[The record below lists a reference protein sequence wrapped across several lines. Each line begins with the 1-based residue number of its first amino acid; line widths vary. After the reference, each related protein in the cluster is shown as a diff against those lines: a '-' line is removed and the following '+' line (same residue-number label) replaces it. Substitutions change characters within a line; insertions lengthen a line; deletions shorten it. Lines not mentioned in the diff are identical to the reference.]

1 LPPLHNSGAVTN
13 KDLTADQKSFSPQP
27 ASTVIKVMYIINDLS
42 IGGAEMMLYKLLAET
57 DRDRFEPVVISL
69 IDRGALRQRIEKL
82 GIAVHTARM
91 KPGLPSPLGW
101 WRLIR
106 LMRRHKPDL
115 VLGWM
120 YHSCLAAQ
128 LANFFVPQ
136 RVPVLWS
143 IHYSITSLASEKKLT
158 AAVIRACALLSKLAA
173 QLIFVSRASQS
184 QHKPLGYTLD
194 DSCVIPNGINVE
206 EFVPSG
212 ESRSSV
218 RSELG
223 LAEDALLIGL
233 VGRYHP
239 VKDHANFLKAAA
251 LISKQYP
258 STHFLLVG
266 RGVDHAN
273 AVLRRSIQEIG
284 LSREAHLL
292 GERNDMP
299 RLAAALDLFSLT
311 SAYGESFPNV
321 IGEAMAC
328 EVPCVVTDVGDA
340 VWIVG
345 NAGRVVPPRDP
356 RALADAWKEMIDLG
370 PVGRKAL
377 GRDARSRVIECFPLE
392 AVVARYEA
400 LYETVLAR
408 DAPGDFE
415 LTTPALTS
423 ISNLSTSFDDTGV
436 G

>member
-1 LPPLHNSGAVTN
+1 LLLLHQSRAVTTKN
-13 KDLTADQKSFSPQP
+13 LTKDKKTFAPQH
-27 ASTVIKVMYIINDLS
+27 ASTLIKVIHIINDLS
-42 IGGAEMMLYKLLAET
+42 IGGAETMLYKLLAET
-57 DRDRFEPVVISL
+57 DRDRFEPIVISL
-69 IDRGALRQRIEKL
+69 IDRGALRQRIEEL
-82 GIAVHTARM
+82 GIAVHTTRM
-91 KPGLPSPLGW
+91 EPGLPSPLGL
-101 WRLIR
+101 WRLVR
-106 LMRRHKPDL
+106 LMRQLKPDL

-128 LANFFVPQ
+128 LANFFLPR

-158 AAVIRACALLSKLAA
+158 AVVIRVCALLSRLAA
-173 QLIFVSRASQS
+173 HLIFVSRASQA
-184 QHKPLGYTLD
+184 QHRRLGYRLD

-206 EFVPSG
+206 EFVSSG
-212 ESRSSV
+212 GSRSSV

-223 LAEDALLIGL
+223 LSDDALLIGL

-251 LISKQYP
+251 LISKEYP
-258 STHFLLVG
+258 ATNFLLVG
-266 RGVDHAN
+266 RGVDQDN
-273 AVLRRSIQEIG
+273 PVLRRLIQALG
-284 LSREAHLL
+284 LAREAHLL
-292 GERNDMP
+292 GERSDMP
-299 RLAAALDLFSLT
+299 RLAAALDVFSLT

-328 EVPCVVTDVGDA
+328 EVPCVVTDVGDV

-345 NAGRVVPPRDP
+345 NAGRVVPPRDS

-370 PVGRKAL
+370 PAGRRAL
-377 GRDARSRVIECFPLE
+377 GRDARSRVIERFPLE

-408 DAPGDFE
+408 EAPEDFA